1 MRIIGFAQTVRF
13 EGELDKS
20 AAEGY
25 EIRVLL
31 DSGEEASIPTNEE
44 TVQALIQLSQGIHK
58 SRNPGGYSIG
68 ARVVPE
74 ERLPR
79 PSEPHFPQDY
89 VAATGEEDTSEF
101 GGDVPAPAPTPAQ
114 RVSTPAADEMGYPVV
129 PQSASSEGM
138 PRPAFL
144 SGDDEDGQ
152 QI

>member
-1 MRIIGFAQTVRF
+1 MRIIGFAQTVR
-13 EGELDKS
+13 LDRTPS
-20 AAEGY
+20 EGY

-44 TVQALIQLSQGIHK
+44 TVQTLIQLSQGIHK
-58 SRNPGGYSIG
+58 SQNPGGYSMG
-68 ARVVPE
+68 TRVPE
-74 ERLPR
+74 ERLPS

-101 GGDVPAPAPTPAQ
+101 GGDVSVPALAPVQKVT
-114 RVSTPAADEMGYPVV
+114 TPAADEMGYPIV
-129 PQSASSEGM
+129 PQSEGM

-144 SGDDEDGQ
+144 NSDDEDGQ